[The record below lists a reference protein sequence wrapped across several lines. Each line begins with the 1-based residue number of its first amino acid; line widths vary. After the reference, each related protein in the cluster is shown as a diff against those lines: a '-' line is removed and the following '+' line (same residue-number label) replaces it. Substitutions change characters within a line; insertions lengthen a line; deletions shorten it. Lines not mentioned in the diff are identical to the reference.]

1 MSDTVDVSTLPLA
14 RSLVTTLITHG
25 FRFVSE
31 LKSLK
36 PLDLAKELDISAD
49 DALLI
54 LQSVANPTGES
65 IKSASA
71 KEIYLQMEHSKSIIT
86 FSRSIDKLLGGGV
99 PLGQLTEFCG
109 VPGIGKTQMAM
120 QLVLDVQ
127 IPEILGGVGGDAIYI
142 DTEGSFLIDR
152 VVNMANVLSNHLQK
166 IAKQSKRKKA
176 SSSSSVETNEIDRN
190 KQNAADAMTKERLLA
205 GINIFRVHDQTEL
218 LGIINNLLAYMALHP
233 NIKLIVIDSIAF
245 HFRQDLQDTNS
256 RNRILSNVAQIL
268 NQVAYTYNVGIVL
281 MNHVTTRYDR
291 NVSGLNSRVIPSLG
305 EQWSHCITSRIMLT
319 WSDQQRIA
327 TLVKS
332 PSRPMGAVEFEV
344 NENGIRDKKVET
356 TKRSIENE

>member
-1 MSDTVDVSTLPLA
+1 MSESVDLSTLPLA
-14 RSLVTTLITHG
+14 RSLVETLVSHG

-49 DALLI
+49 DALMI
-54 LQSVANPTGES
+54 LQSVANPTGET

-71 KEIYLQMEHSKSIIT
+71 KEIYLQVEYSKSIIT

-109 VPGIGKTQMAM
+109 VPGIGKTQMAI

-152 VVNMANVLSNHLQK
+152 VVNMANVLSGHLQK
-166 IAKQSKRKKA
+166 IAKQSKRRKV
-176 SSSSSVETNEIDRN
+176 SSSSSVESSEIDRT
-190 KQNAADAMTKERLLA
+190 KQNAADAMTKDRLLS

-218 LGIINNLLAYMALHP
+218 LGIINNLMAYMALHP
-233 NIKLIVIDSIAF
+233 NIRLIVIDSIAF

-256 RNRILSNVAQIL
+256 RNRILSNIAQIL

-281 MNHVTTRYDR
+281 VNHVTTRYDR
-291 NVSGLNSRVIPSLG
+291 NANGLSSRITPSLG

-319 WSDQQRIA
+319 WNDQQRIA

-332 PSRPMGAVEFEV
+332 PSRPIGSVEFEV
-344 NENGIRDKKVET
+344 NENGIRDKKLET
-356 TKRSIENE
+356 SKRPLENE

>member
-14 RSLVTTLITHG
+14 RNLVTTLITHG

-291 NVSGLNSRVIPSLG
+291 NVSGLNSRIIPSLG